1 MSKSEEYAAFL
12 EPLHLFRGISEDH
25 LFDFA
30 DTFREVEYK
39 AGDIILGEENQS
51 LDFYL
56 IYSGEVEITQ
66 GEKGQ
71 EKAVFVRGD
80 YLGEESLVKHKSTSM
95 AKAKDNVVLLK
106 LPAAA
111 FTEIPGALSFMRAKL
126 DASVACRQ
134 LIKEKHFDWVH
145 DNEVIY
151 FLTRKH
157 QILFW
162 RGIVPPV
169 FLGLFGGI
177 LFLYWALNV
186 TVSDTVWT
194 FAIFFLGVALLWL
207 IWKWLDWR
215 NDYYIITNER
225 LIWLEKII
233 GIYDSRQE
241 ANLEEVLSVSINTDA
256 VTQSF
261 FDYGKVS
268 VKVMVGGIELD
279 YTPRPDH
286 AMHLLEELLDRR
298 KIHAKEQTKE
308 EIKQAIIDKL
318 KNPDPA
324 STKKKKPPPKK
335 KTLREKLFPKT
346 DRHVLQQRFEEGGD
360 IIYRKHWIVLF
371 RQVAIS
377 LLVSLLF
384 VLFLL
389 NQLAS
394 FLSRT
399 EGVPGASI
407 SVIALLGLASFISFC
422 VVLYQYVDWSN
433 DIFKVSKDKIF
444 DIDRKPFGEEQSRSA
459 SLEEIESLEYKRQGL
474 LSIFFNYGTV
484 YIHIGA
490 QNFEFEDVRE
500 PASVQQDIN
509 QRYMEDRHKRESG
522 KAKKDRSEMLNWLLA
537 YNQGADEFLELQAQL
552 ESQEDGEEDDDD
564 GEVEAEY

>member
-1 MSKSEEYAAFL
+1 MSRVEEYAAFL
-12 EPLHLFRGISEDH
+12 EPLHLFSDISEDH

-30 DTFREVEYK
+30 DAFREVEYK
-39 AGDIILGEENQS
+39 AGDIILDENSQS
-51 LDFYL
+51 LNFYL
-56 IYSGEVEITQ
+56 IYSGTVEIIQ
-66 GEKGQ
+66 EGKGQ
-71 EKAVFVRGD
+71 KKAVFVRGD
-80 YLGEESLVKHKSTSM
+80 YLGEEALVKYKRTSLVR
-95 AKAKDNVVLLK
+95 AKDDVVLLE
-106 LPAAA
+106 LPASS
-111 FTEIPGALSFMRAKL
+111 FTEIPNALDFMQAKL
-126 DASVACRQ
+126 EASVACRQ
-134 LIKEKHFDWVH
+134 LIKEKHFDWVN
-145 DNEVIY
+145 DDEVIY

-169 FLGLFGGI
+169 FIGLLGGI
-177 LFLYWALNV
+177 LFLYWALIV

-194 FAIFFLGVALLWL
+194 FAIFFIIVSVLWL

-215 NDYYIITNER
+215 NDYYIITNQR

-256 VTQSF
+256 IAQSF

-268 VKVMVGGIELD
+268 VRVMVGGIELD

-318 KNPDPA
+318 KDPDPA
-324 STKKKKPPPKK
+324 ATKKKKPPPKK

-346 DRHVLQQRFEEGGD
+346 DSHILKQRFEEGGD

-371 RQVAIS
+371 RQIAAS
-377 LLVSLLF
+377 LLVSLFF

-394 FLSRT
+394 FLSKT

-444 DIDRKPFGEEQSRSA
+444 DIDRKPFAEEQSRSA
-459 SLEEIESLEYKRQGL
+459 SLEEIESLEYKRRGIW
-474 LSIFFNYGTV
+474 SIFFNYGTV
-484 YIHIGA
+484 YIYIGA
-490 QNFEFEDVRE
+490 QNFEFEDVRD

-509 QRYMEDRHKRESG
+509 HRYMKDRHKRESG
-522 KAKKDRSEMLNWLLA
+522 KAKKDARLA
-537 YNQGADEFLELQAQL
+537 ACL
-552 ESQEDGEEDDDD
+552 
-564 GEVEAEY
+564 